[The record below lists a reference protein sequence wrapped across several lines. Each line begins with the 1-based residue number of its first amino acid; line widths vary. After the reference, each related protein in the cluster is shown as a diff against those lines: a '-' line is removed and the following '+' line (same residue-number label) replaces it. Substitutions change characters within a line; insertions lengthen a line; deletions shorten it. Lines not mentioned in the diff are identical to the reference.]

1 MMIVIYNWLLI
12 CYNSN
17 SRIRWVKHMR
27 ILDVD
32 EISVEKEKI
41 KKLEDIRKNIL
52 LSTALAGGL
61 VWKEKVYSFYSV
73 IARELLDLF
82 DSELLGDIQLCK
94 CNVNF
99 KRIYI
104 KDKSI
109 MYNQTNLF
117 LNSVVKLDI
126 NSWLNQALLY
136 IDNKTLPSFLTT
148 SEKEQLFSKLDTSE
162 IQLVNQ
168 HYNRQELNG
177 DKYFLK
183 NNTENVELLNILDK
197 AGYFN
202 MTIYE
207 YMKIVATGDYD
218 YHVKEIA
225 NKNFKITYNQY
236 ILEIGAYL
244 SKEIEKNQ
252 INLRKEYR

>member
-1 MMIVIYNWLLI
+1 
-12 CYNSN
+12 
-17 SRIRWVKHMR
+17 MR

-32 EISVEKEKI
+32 EISVEKEGA

-82 DSELLGDIQLCK
+82 DNELLEDIELSK
-94 CNVNF
+94 CNTNF
-99 KRIYI
+99 KRVYI

-117 LNSVVKLDI
+117 LNSVTKLDVS
-126 NSWLNQALLY
+126 NWLSQTLLY

-148 SEKEQLFSKLDTSE
+148 SEKEKLFSKLDTSE
-162 IQLVNQ
+162 IHLVNQ
-168 HYNRQELNG
+168 NYNRQELNG
-177 DKYFLK
+177 DKYFLQ
-183 NNTENVELLNILDK
+183 NNTENIELLNILDK

-207 YMKIVATGDYD
+207 YMKLVATGKYD
-218 YHVKEIA
+218 YHVKDTAIT
-225 NKNFKITYNQY
+225 NFKMTYNNY
-236 ILEIGAYL
+236 ILEIGSYIA
-244 SKEIEKNQ
+244 KEIEK
-252 INLRKEYR
+252 KEK

>member
-1 MMIVIYNWLLI
+1 
-12 CYNSN
+12 
-17 SRIRWVKHMR
+17 MR

-32 EISVEKEKI
+32 EISVEKEET

-52 LSTALAGGL
+52 LSIALAGGL
-61 VWKEKVYSFYSV
+61 VWKEKVFSFYSV

-82 DSELLGDIQLCK
+82 DNELLEDIELCK
-94 CNVNF
+94 CNINF

-117 LNSVVKLDI
+117 LNAVTKLDI
-126 NSWLNQALLY
+126 PNWLNQTLLY

-148 SEKEQLFSKLDTSE
+148 REKEKLFSKLDTSE
-162 IQLVNQ
+162 IHIVNQ
-168 HYNRQELNG
+168 NYNRQELNG
-177 DKYFLK
+177 DKYFLQ
-183 NNTENVELLNILDK
+183 NNTENIELLNILDK

-207 YMKIVATGDYD
+207 YIKLVATGKYD
-218 YHVKEIA
+218 YNVKDMT
-225 NKNFKITYNQY
+225 NTNFKTTYNNY
-236 ILEIGAYL
+236 ILEIGSYIA
-244 SKEIEKNQ
+244 KEIEKQ
-252 INLRKEYR
+252 Q

>member
-1 MMIVIYNWLLI
+1 
-12 CYNSN
+12 
-17 SRIRWVKHMR
+17 MR

-32 EISVEKEKI
+32 EISVEKEET

-82 DSELLGDIQLCK
+82 DNELLEGIELCK
-94 CNVNF
+94 CNINF
-99 KRIYI
+99 KRVYI

-117 LNSVVKLDI
+117 LNSVTRLDI
-126 NSWLNQALLY
+126 PNFLSQTLLY

-148 SEKEQLFSKLDTSE
+148 SEKEKLFSKLDTSE
-162 IQLVNQ
+162 IHFVNQ
-168 HYNRQELNG
+168 NYNRQELNG
-177 DKYFLK
+177 DRYFLQ
-183 NNTENVELLNILDK
+183 NNTENIELLNILDK

-207 YMKIVATGDYD
+207 YIKLVATGKYD
-218 YHVKEIA
+218 YNVKDMT
-225 NKNFKITYNQY
+225 NTNFKTTYNNY
-236 ILEIGAYL
+236 ILEIGSYIA
-244 SKEIEKNQ
+244 KEIEKKQ
-252 INLRKEYR
+252 Q

>member
-1 MMIVIYNWLLI
+1 
-12 CYNSN
+12 
-17 SRIRWVKHMR
+17 MR

-32 EISVEKEKI
+32 EISVEKEQVKR
-41 KKLEDIRKNIL
+41 LEDIRKNIL

-82 DSELLGDIQLCK
+82 DNKLLEDLKLCK
-94 CNVNF
+94 CNINF
-99 KRIYI
+99 KRVYI

-117 LNSVVKLDI
+117 LNSVTKLDI
-126 NSWLNQALLY
+126 GNWLNQALLY

-148 SEKEQLFSKLDTSE
+148 SEKEKLFSKLDTSE

-168 HYNRQELNG
+168 NYNRQELNG
-177 DKYFLK
+177 DKYFLQ
-183 NNTENVELLNILDK
+183 NNVENIELLNILDK

-207 YMKIVATGDYD
+207 YLKIIATGKYDYD
-218 YHVKEIA
+218 IKDIT
-225 NKNFKITYNQY
+225 NKSFKMTYNQY
-236 ILEIGAYL
+236 ILEIGSYIA
-244 SKEIEKNQ
+244 KEIEKD
-252 INLRKEYR
+252 